1 MQDHHAGAVV
11 RKSYRDPQKI
21 YSNPAKRAKLKP
33 DLMGRILLCD
43 DEDSLCRSL
52 GRILRS
58 AGHDVVAVD
67 GPAGYARLRQERFD
81 LILTDIR
88 MPGVNGFEILAAAR
102 THAPGTPVI
111 AMSGSAEIPDAVKAM
126 HAGARDFL
134 IKPFE
139 IKALE
144 DAVANM
150 LKPPAPAS
158 PATDPVGWRD
168 QHAPWLLGSDPAML
182 PVFSLLS
189 QVADTRCTVLI
200 TGESGT
206 GKELAARSLHA
217 GSSRASKPFVA
228 VNCAAIPPSLVESEL
243 FGHIKGA
250 FTGATSSRVGRFAQA
265 DRGTIFLDEIGEME
279 IGVQAKLLRLIQD
292 GELTPVG
299 DETSQKIDVRILAAT
314 NRNLEREVAAAR
326 FRADLYWRLNVIPV
340 ELPSLRERT
349 TDITRLA
356 EHFLVRANERHKRQ
370 VTGIDPQTMAALRGY
385 SWPGNIRELENVIER
400 LVIVKASGTLM
411 PADLP
416 PAIRTPRETSSP
428 SLSMPGLPSA
438 GTDLRAMLDAVED
451 RMIGEALER
460 TGGNK
465 NRAAELLGL
474 NRTTLVEKL
483 RRKRTSTQ
491 F

>member
-1 MQDHHAGAVV
+1 
-11 RKSYRDPQKI
+11 
-21 YSNPAKRAKLKP
+21 
-33 DLMGRILLCD
+33 MGRILLCD

-58 AGHDVVAVD
+58 AGHEVVAVD
-67 GPAGYARLRQERFD
+67 GPAGFSRLQQERFD

-88 MPGVNGFEILAAAR
+88 MPGVNGFEILAGAR

-139 IKALE
+139 IHALE
-144 DAVANM
+144 EAVANV
-150 LKPPAPAS
+150 LRPAAPEA
-158 PATDPVGWRD
+158 PRVDPSGWRD
-168 QHAPWLLGSDPAML
+168 KYAPWLLGNDPAMV
-182 PVFSLLS
+182 PVLGLLA

-217 GSSRASKPFVA
+217 GSSRATKPFVA

-243 FGHIKGA
+243 FGHAKGA

-292 GELTPVG
+292 GELFPVG
-299 DETSQKIDVRILAAT
+299 EETAQKIDVRILAAT
-314 NRNLEREVAAAR
+314 NRNLEHEVASAR

-340 ELPSLRERT
+340 EMPSLRARP
-349 TDITRLA
+349 TDIMRLA
-356 EHFLVRANERHKRQ
+356 EHFLVRANERHRRQ
-370 VTGIDPQTMAALRGY
+370 VTGFDPQTLAALRGY
-385 SWPGNIRELENVIER
+385 HWPGNIRELENVIER
-400 LVIVKASGTLM
+400 MVIVKAGGTLM
-411 PADLP
+411 PSDLP
-416 PAIRTPRETSSP
+416 PVVRAPRDPAPSSA
-428 SLSMPGLPSA
+428 SMPELPTS
-438 GTDLRAMLDAVED
+438 GTDLRAMLEAVEE
-451 RMIGEALER
+451 RMIFEALER

-483 RRKRTSTQ
+483 RRRRTTPTV
-491 F
+491 